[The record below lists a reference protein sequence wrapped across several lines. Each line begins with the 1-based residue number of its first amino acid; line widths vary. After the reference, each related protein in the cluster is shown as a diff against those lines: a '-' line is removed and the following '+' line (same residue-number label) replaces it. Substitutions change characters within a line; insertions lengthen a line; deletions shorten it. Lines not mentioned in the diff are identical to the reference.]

1 MKPND
6 ADLHAT
12 GEGRPAGGEPEPLRA
27 VLMSGDDTVREAVFE
42 AIQAGGLPITIGLD
56 VIPPKRP
63 LDSQHM
69 ERLRSYDPQLVILH
83 MADDPERG
91 IQAAGAI
98 ASGVPR
104 TALVGLGPELDASRL
119 LDAMRAGLG
128 EYVPSPHDPVDVR
141 DALERVMRK
150 NGWGGAQGGRRNG
163 KLLAFF
169 SPKGGSGST
178 TVVTN
183 VGIELHRL
191 TGKKTLLVDLDLE
204 LGEIA
209 SHLGVQPRFHFV
221 DLVRNIHRMDADLM
235 ASYIE
240 SHKSGVHVLS
250 APFEPEIGEE
260 VTGEQIA
267 RILGLL
273 RSHYDYVLVDTS
285 KSLAPP
291 ALAALRTADPIFLVT
306 NMDMPSLRNLKRCLP
321 VLDGATAGDAERLRL
336 VVNRYNPK
344 SLIRLDDIEET
355 LGLEVYWTLSN
366 DFQTVITSIS
376 AGQPLVTQGGSRY
389 ADECK
394 ALARDIANGAKGSAS
409 GDASVVSRLL
419 SRLRPRSK
427 ASGNGTAKGRAQK
440 QEVLADD

>member
-1 MKPND
+1 MKD
-6 ADLHAT
+6 VMRFAETDLRM
-12 GEGRPAGGEPEPLRA
+12 EEEIPPAVNEPDQLRA
-27 VLMSGDDTVREAVFE
+27 VLIAGDDEVRDVVFE
-42 AIQAGGLPITIGLD
+42 TIQTAGLPISIGLD

-63 LDSQHM
+63 LDSEHLD
-69 ERLRSYDPQLVILH
+69 RLRSYDPHLVILH
-83 MADDPERG
+83 MADDPERD
-91 IQAAGAI
+91 IRAAGAI
-98 ASGVPR
+98 ASGVPG
-104 TALVGLGPELDASRL
+104 TALVGLGPDLDSARL
-119 LDAMRAGLG
+119 LEAMRAGLV
-128 EYVPSPHDPVDVR
+128 EYVPDPTAPGNVR
-141 DALERVMRK
+141 DALERVMRRR
-150 NGWGGAQGGRRNG
+150 GWRATPEGRRNG

-169 SPKGGSGST
+169 SPKGGAGST

-209 SHLGVQPRFHFV
+209 SHLGVRPRFHFV
-221 DLVRNIHRMDADLM
+221 DLVRNIHRMDSDLL

-273 RSHYDYVLVDTS
+273 RRHYDYVLVDTS

-306 NMDMPSLRNLKRCLP
+306 NMDVPSLRNLKRCLP
-321 VLDGATAGDAERLRL
+321 ILDDVTAGDAERLRL
-336 VVNRYNPK
+336 VVNRYNAK
-344 SLIRLDDIEET
+344 SLVTLDDIEET
-355 LGLEVYWTLSN
+355 LGIEVYWTLSN
-366 DFQTVITSIS
+366 DFDSVITSIS
-376 AGQPLVTQGGSRY
+376 AGQPLVQGNTRY

-394 ALARDIANGAKGSAS
+394 ALARDIASGADGATQK
-409 GDASVVSRLL
+409 DPSVL
-419 SRLRPRSK
+419 SRLFSRFRSK
-427 ASGNGTAKGRAQK
+427 PARNGAEVPDSQP
-440 QEVLADD
+440 EVLAND